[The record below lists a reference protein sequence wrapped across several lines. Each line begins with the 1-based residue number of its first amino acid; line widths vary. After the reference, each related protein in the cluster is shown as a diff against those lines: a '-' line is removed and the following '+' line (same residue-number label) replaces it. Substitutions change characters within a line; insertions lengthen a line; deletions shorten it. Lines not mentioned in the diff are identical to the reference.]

1 MTIAS
6 RIHTYLT
13 REHVAYDEVVHAPA
27 MSATTA
33 AEAAH
38 VSEDSLAKGVVLRT
52 KDRFM
57 LAVVPASHHIRLGA
71 LRRHLGEEVGL
82 ATEEEIHLLFGDCD
96 LGAVPAI
103 GDAYGV
109 ETIIDDTLL
118 GAGEVYFE
126 GGDHRTLVHLGA
138 EEWRRL
144 ASRMPH
150 AAFSG

>member
-1 MTIAS
+1 MSIAS
-6 RIHTYLT
+6 RIRTYLT
-13 REHVAYDEVVHAPA
+13 REHVTYDEVVHAPA
-27 MSATTA
+27 MSAQLA

-38 VSEDSLAKGVVLRT
+38 VSEETLAKGVVLRT

-57 LAVVPASHHIRLGA
+57 LAVVPANHHIRLGA
-71 LRRHLGEEVGL
+71 LRRYLGEDVGL

-96 LGAVPAI
+96 LGAVPPI

-109 ETIIDDTLL
+109 ETIIDNTLVD
-118 GAGEVYFE
+118 AEHVYFE

-138 EEWRRL
+138 DEWRRL
-144 ASRMPH
+144 TKKMPH